1 MEVKNN
7 YEECITNLACSIRK
21 YFDLNYNH
29 NTLEYIDKILNENK
43 PQNIVTILCDGLG
56 SKILDRTLKQDTFLQ
71 KNKLKTITTVFPAT
85 TVAATTSMITGL
97 NPVETAMLGW
107 EMYYKD
113 IDKVITTYT
122 SIEKGKDIPLKEAR
136 EYKNKHMITK
146 SICEEINENGKY
158 NGYELF
164 PFGQNPYLS
173 YNDLLTQIEHLCS
186 KQEKKYIYAYYE
198 EPDSSMHKLGTDNK
212 EINKIVENIN
222 ASLEQLSKKLNNTII
237 FVVADHGHINV
248 ENIMLDDYP
257 DIVKCLDKNTS
268 LEPRAVNLF
277 IKENKK
283 NEFEQLFNK
292 YFKEDFD
299 LYTKDEIIRSNLFGL
314 GKENE
319 VFRDILGDY
328 IALAKTN
335 KALIYGGTQ
344 ILKAQHAGYT
354 DDEIYIPL
362 IVINTNEENNE

>member
-21 YFDLNYNH
+21 YFNLNYNH
-29 NTLEYIDKILNENK
+29 NTLEYIDEILNKTK

-56 SKILDRTLKQDTFLQ
+56 SNILDRILKKDTFLL

-122 SIEKGKDIPLKEAR
+122 NTEKGKDKPLEEALA
-136 EYKNKHMITK
+136 YKNKNMITK

-158 NGYELF
+158 KGYELF
-164 PFGQNPYLS
+164 PFGQNPYLNYS
-173 YNDLLTQIEHLCS
+173 DLLTQVEHLCN
-186 KQEKKYIYAYYE
+186 KQGKKYIYAYYE
-198 EPDSSMHKLGTDNK
+198 EPDYSMHRLGTNNK

-222 ASLEQLSKKLNNTII
+222 KSLEQLSKKLKNTII
-237 FVVADHGHINV
+237 FVIADHGHINV
-248 ENIMLDDYP
+248 ENIMLDNYP
-257 DIVKCLDKNTS
+257 DIVECLDKNTS
-268 LEPRAVNLF
+268 LEPRAVNFF

-283 NEFEQLFNK
+283 TEFAKLFNK

-299 LYTKDEIIRSNLFGL
+299 LYTKEEIIKSNLFGI

-328 IALAKTN
+328 ITIAKTN
-335 KALIYGGTQ
+335 KAILYGGTQ
-344 ILKAQHAGYT
+344 TLKAQHAGYT

-362 IVINTNEENNE
+362 IVINTNGEKNE